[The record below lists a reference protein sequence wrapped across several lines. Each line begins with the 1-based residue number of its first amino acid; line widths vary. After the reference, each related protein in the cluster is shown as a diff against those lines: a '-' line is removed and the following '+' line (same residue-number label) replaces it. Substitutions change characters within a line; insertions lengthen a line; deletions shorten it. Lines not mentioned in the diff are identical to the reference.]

1 MTTRSTTPAPLDL
14 AEQAEALA
22 KRLHLERS
30 GDAAAMLARSLADM
44 GAELRGWRGP
54 GKAPTPEGK
63 AEAMGRLFGLCRAG
77 YELLT
82 TRSN

>member
-1 MTTRSTTPAPLDL
+1 MTATPAPLDL

-22 KRLHLERS
+22 KRLHLERN
-30 GDAAAMLARSLADM
+30 GDAAAMLVRRLQDI
-44 GAELRGWRGP
+44 GAEIRGWRGS
-54 GKAPTPEGK
+54 GKGPTPEER
-63 AEAMGRLFGLCRAG
+63 ADAMQRLFGLCRAG